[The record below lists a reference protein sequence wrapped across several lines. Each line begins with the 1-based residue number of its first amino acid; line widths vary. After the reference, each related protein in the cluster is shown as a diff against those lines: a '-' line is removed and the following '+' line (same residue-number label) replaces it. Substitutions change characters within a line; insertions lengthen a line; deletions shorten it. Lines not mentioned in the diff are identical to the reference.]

1 MGIFFT
7 IKPILRMGITGRPWQ
22 ILTMLPWLLVDKVQI
37 PKRLKYWIFQ
47 ATPGLK
53 LPIILIMNS
62 EFSVFIKL
70 NSLARTFLNYSSINS
85 YATVTTSKGAL
96 IIGGYIGDGSDVA
109 TVACFNNVGWSRL
122 DDLQSTRKYHRAI
135 INGDKVYVIGGA
147 SGTK

>member
-1 MGIFFT
+1 MDLYFT
-7 IKPILRMGITGRPWQ
+7 TKQIPRMDITPRPWQ
-22 ILTMLPWLLVDKVQI
+22 ILKVLHWLLVVGTR
-37 PKRLKYWIFQ
+37 RLKYWIFQ
-47 ATPGLK
+47 ETPGPK

-62 EFSVFIKL
+62 EFSIFIKL

-109 TVACFNNVGWSRL
+109 TVACYNNVGWSRL